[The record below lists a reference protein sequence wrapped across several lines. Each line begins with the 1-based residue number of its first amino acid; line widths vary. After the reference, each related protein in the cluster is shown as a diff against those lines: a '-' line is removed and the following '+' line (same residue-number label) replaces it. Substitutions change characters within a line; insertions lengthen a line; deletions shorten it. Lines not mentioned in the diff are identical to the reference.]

1 MMSTQPWEPR
11 VSRLEAAYEQVDRR
25 LGSIETS
32 VESLRQHIDA
42 RFASGDAQFR
52 WMICMI
58 FTGWLTTILALF
70 FHR

>member
-11 VSRLEAAYEQVDRR
+11 VSRLEGAYEQVDRR

-32 VESLRQHIDA
+32 VESLRQHV
-42 RFASGDAQFR
+42 DAQFR
-52 WMICMI
+52 WVIGMI
-58 FTGWLTTILALF
+58 FTGWVTTILAIF